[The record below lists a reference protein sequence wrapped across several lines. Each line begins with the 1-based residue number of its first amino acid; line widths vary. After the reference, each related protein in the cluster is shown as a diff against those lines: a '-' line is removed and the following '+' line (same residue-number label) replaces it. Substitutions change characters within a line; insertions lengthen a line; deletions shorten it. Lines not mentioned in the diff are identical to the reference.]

1 MSESP
6 TSSSRI
12 PSLDGIRAL
21 AIILVCVG
29 HFAYNAGF
37 RWWTDLYAHYGVRI
51 FLVLSG
57 FLITTLLKRERE
69 ETGTINLKRF
79 FIRRAYRILPAAY
92 AYMILVSIVFGDSF
106 TSKDLFVTFTYLS
119 SYFHLPWLLSHLWSL
134 SVEEQFYLLWPAAM
148 ALGIMLARRFAF
160 GAIVFAPV
168 FQFAMAKIG
177 LALAAFYCFPSV
189 ADSLAA
195 GCLLAIYQTKL
206 EKYRSFFAWRGFPFD
221 LGANIVLSLSAALP
235 LSLEVLAIAP
245 TASGFCADTFFCR
258 CCSLHSECN
267 RCASQDSEYA
277 VCSVARDHKLQSL
290 SLANAV
296 RQPRSAILVHS
307 FSSKSRTRSAG
318 GYRFV
323 LCNRAACLKTART
336 SCRSH
341 PNKTTASLS
350 SLCQCVGGSCERR
363 RLTD

>member
-21 AIILVCVG
+21 AITLVCVG

-57 FLITTLLKRERE
+57 FLITTLLKREQE
-69 ETGTINLKRF
+69 DTGTINLKRF

-106 TSKDLFVTFTYLS
+106 TSRDLVVTFTYLS

-177 LALAAFYCFPSV
+177 LALVAFYCFPSV

-206 EKYRSFFAWRGFPFD
+206 EKYRSFFAWRGFPLIWALTLSFPFLLHYRYLLRFWPLPQLLQVSAQTLFSVGVVLCIQNAIVARHRILNMPFVVW
-221 LGANIVLSLSAALP
+221 LGTISYSLYLWQMPFANPEAQSWFTAFPQNL
-235 LSLEVLAIAP
+235 VLALLAAIVSFYAIEQPALKLRGRRAAP
-245 TASGFCADTFFCR
+245 IPIKR
-258 CCSLHSECN
+258 P
-267 RCASQDSEYA
+267 Q
-277 VCSVARDHKLQSL
+277 VSVPF
-290 SLANAV
+290 ANAW
-296 RQPRSAILVHS
+296 A
-307 FSSKSRTRSAG
+307 A
-318 GYRFV
+318 
-323 LCNRAACLKTART
+323 RAKD
-336 SCRSH
+336 
-341 PNKTTASLS
+341 
-350 SLCQCVGGSCERR
+350 VV
-363 RLTD
+363 